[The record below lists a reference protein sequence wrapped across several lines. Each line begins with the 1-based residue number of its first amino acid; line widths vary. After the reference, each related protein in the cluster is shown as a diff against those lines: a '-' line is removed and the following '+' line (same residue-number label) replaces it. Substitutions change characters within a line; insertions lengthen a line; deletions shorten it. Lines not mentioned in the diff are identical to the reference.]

1 MSKIRIFLNSELKKS
16 SEILLSKENSH
27 YLKNVLRK
35 KKGENIL
42 CFNNMFGEWLAQ
54 IIDIDRLV
62 KIKILSSLKKPN
74 LVMENDIWICFGLIK
89 PRNINFLVEKTSEL
103 GVTKLIPMETFFSER
118 KKINIDRLNKIS
130 IEAVEQSSG
139 ISIPEITKVKKL
151 SEILFNW
158 DKERSIVVCNEKKS
172 CQNILKLFSGKN
184 FKKIAIFIGPVAGW
198 SSEDLKIFEN
208 YDVIHISLGSR
219 LLKADTA
226 AVAALSCIKL
236 FLEN

>member
-35 KKGENIL
+35 KKGESIL
-42 CFNNMFGEWLAQ
+42 CFNNIFGEWLAQ
-54 IIDIDRLV
+54 IIDIDKLV

-172 CQNILKLFSGKN
+172 CQNILELFSGKN

-208 YDVIHISLGSR
+208 HDVIHISLGPR

>member
-42 CFNNMFGEWLAQ
+42 CFNDIFGEWLAQ
-54 IIDIDRLV
+54 IINIDRLV
-62 KIKILSSLKKPN
+62 KIKILTSLKKPN
-74 LVMENDIWICFGLIK
+74 LVMQNDIWICFGLIK
-89 PRNINFLVEKTSEL
+89 SRNINFLVEKTSEL

-184 FKKIAIFIGPVAGW
+184 LKKIAIFIGPVAGW

-208 YDVIHISLGSR
+208 YDAIHISLGPR

-226 AVAALSCIKL
+226 AIAALSCIKL

>member
-1 MSKIRIFLNSELKKS
+1 MSKIRIFLKSELKKS

-42 CFNNMFGEWLAQ
+42 CFNNIFGEWLAQ

-62 KIKILSSLKKPN
+62 KIKILTSLKKPN

-103 GVTKLIPMETFFSER
+103 GVKKLIPMETYFSER

-172 CQNILKLFSGKN
+172 CQNILELFSGKN

-208 YDVIHISLGSR
+208 HDVIHISLGPR

>member
-16 SEILLSKENSH
+16 SEILLSRENSH

-42 CFNNMFGEWLAQ
+42 CFNDIFGEWLAQ

-130 IEAVEQSSG
+130 TEAVEQSSG
-139 ISIPEITKVKKL
+139 ITIPEITKVKKI

-158 DKERSIVVCNEKKS
+158 DKERSIIVCNEKKN
-172 CQNILKLFSGKN
+172 CQNILKLFSGKK

-208 YDVIHISLGSR
+208 YDVMHISLGPR

>member
-42 CFNNMFGEWLAQ
+42 CFNNIFGEWLAQ

>member
-1 MSKIRIFLNSELKKS
+1 M
-16 SEILLSKENSH
+16 
-27 YLKNVLRK
+27 
-35 KKGENIL
+35 
-42 CFNNMFGEWLAQ
+42 CFNNIFGEWLAQ

-62 KIKILSSLKKPN
+62 KIKILTSLRKPN

-172 CQNILKLFSGKN
+172 CQNILELFSGKN
-184 FKKIAIFIGPVAGW
+184 FKKIAIFVGPVAGW
-198 SSEDLKIFEN
+198 SSQDLECFEN
-208 YDVIHISLGSR
+208 HDVFHVSLGQR
-219 LLKADTA
+219 LLKTDTA
-226 AVAALSCIKL
+226 AVSALSCVKL

>member
-1 MSKIRIFLNSELKKS
+1 MSKTRIFLNSELKKS
-16 SEILLSKENSH
+16 SEILLSRENSH

-42 CFNNMFGEWLAQ
+42 CFNDIFGEWLAQ

-62 KIKILSSLKKPN
+62 KIKILTSLKKPN
-74 LVMENDIWICFGLIK
+74 LVMESDIWICFGLIK

-172 CQNILKLFSGKN
+172 CQNILKLFSGKK

-208 YDVIHISLGSR
+208 YDVIHISLGPR

>member
-42 CFNNMFGEWLAQ
+42 CFNNIFGEWLAQ

-62 KIKILSSLKKPN
+62 KIKILTSLRKPN

-103 GVTKLIPMETFFSER
+103 GVKKLIPMETYFSER
-118 KKINIDRLNKIS
+118 KNINIDRLNKIS

-172 CQNILKLFSGKN
+172 CKNILKLFSGKN

-208 YDVIHISLGSR
+208 YDVIHISLGPR